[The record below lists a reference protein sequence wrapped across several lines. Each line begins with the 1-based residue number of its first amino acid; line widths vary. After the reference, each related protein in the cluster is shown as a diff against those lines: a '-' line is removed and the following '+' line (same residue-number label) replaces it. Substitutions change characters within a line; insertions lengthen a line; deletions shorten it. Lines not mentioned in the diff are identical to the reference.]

1 MLKYLTVALL
11 IISLI
16 AVGCQSQAPETSGE
30 SLSYGEI
37 TPDEVMSWME
47 DGKEFQLVDVRE
59 DHEYDEA
66 HIPGAILL
74 PLGQLEAKYKQLD
87 PEDVIVLVC
96 RSGRRSGEAAEF
108 LVEKG
113 YTQVYNMVGGMLDWF
128 GPLNQ
133 ARR

>member
-16 AVGCQSQAPETSGE
+16 AVGCQSQDPETSGE

-59 DHEYDEA
+59 DHEYNEA